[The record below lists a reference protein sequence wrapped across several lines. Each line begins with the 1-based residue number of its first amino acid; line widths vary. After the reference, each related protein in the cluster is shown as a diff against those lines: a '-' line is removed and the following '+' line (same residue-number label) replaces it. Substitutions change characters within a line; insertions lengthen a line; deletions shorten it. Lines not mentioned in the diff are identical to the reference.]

1 MPWSQATPMDQKTQ
15 FIADYRG
22 EDLLITELCELW
34 VVLGPGDYLRTIFVF
49 RIFDLLEKAKLPVSV
64 EYRNGGDSPTVPAEE
79 MLLDKVVR
87 DAPTIKILADSFLE
101 VLLETCGR
109 DRQGFDL

>member
-22 EDLLITELCELW
+22 EDLSITELCELW

-49 RIFDLLEKAKLPVSV
+49 RIFGLLEKAKLPVSV
-64 EYRNGGDSPTVPAEE
+64 EYRNGGDSPTVPAARRCFSIRSSG
-79 MLLDKVVR
+79 M
-87 DAPTIKILADSFLE
+87 PYH
-101 VLLETCGR
+101 
-109 DRQGFDL
+109 